1 MLKARYLA
9 SCLAISALTAM
20 TACSGGN
27 QQAAVTAPPP
37 APAPAPAPAAT
48 PQNVELSP
56 SLIRRVQAVL
66 KRDGMYR
73 GHVDGI
79 SGPMT
84 QRGVTQFQH
93 KNNLQATGSI
103 DGPTLDAMNLGSAAG
118 GGMSGGNMGSSGA
131 MGGSSDMGS
140 GAATMNGNNNNS
152 DNMSGSPMSGPP
164 SGSAG
169 TGMGGGSGTGGG
181 GTGGGGHS

>member
-37 APAPAPAPAAT
+37 AAAPAPAPAAT

-56 SLIRRVQAVL
+56 SLTRRVQTVL

-79 SGPMT
+79 WGPMT
-84 QRGVTQFQH
+84 QHGVTQFQQ

-118 GGMSGGNMGSSGA
+118 GGNMGSSGA

-140 GAATMNGNNNNS
+140 GAATMNGNNNS

-169 TGMGGGSGTGGG
+169 TGMGGGAGSGGG